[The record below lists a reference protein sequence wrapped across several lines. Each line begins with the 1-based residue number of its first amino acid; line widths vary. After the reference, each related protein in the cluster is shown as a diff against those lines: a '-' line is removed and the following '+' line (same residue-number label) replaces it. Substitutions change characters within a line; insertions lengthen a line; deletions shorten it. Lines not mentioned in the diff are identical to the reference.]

1 MVSLIAAVAIFIT
14 MSMTACG
21 DYVQSGRYAEL
32 DGTWFNEGVPMTV
45 VIDTETDTYSGTA
58 LGSTRISQ
66 MTLLE
71 WGEDTLR
78 IKMESERGDGI
89 LFCQFLVDGRIL
101 LRKEVEGGI
110 PLVFERIE

>member
-1 MVSLIAAVAIFIT
+1 MVNLIAAIALFIVG
-14 MSMTACG
+14 CVG
-21 DYVQSGRYAEL
+21 YVQPSRYAEL
-32 DGTWFNEGVPMTV
+32 DGTWFNEGMPMTV
-45 VIDTETDTYSGTA
+45 VIDTEAGIYSGTA

-71 WGEDTLR
+71 SGEDTLR
-78 IKMESERGDGI
+78 IGMKSERGDGT

-110 PLVFERIE
+110 PLVFERVD